1 VIIDFV
7 FGVLKSSYILL
18 MEMAPYLLFGFLS
31 AGILREFI
39 STEQIA
45 RHLGKNSF
53 GSVVKAALFGI
64 PLPLCSCGVIPP
76 TMTLRNAG
84 ASRGSVLSF
93 LIATPTTGMDSI
105 FATYSLLG
113 PVFAVYRV
121 VASFFAGIFSGIAV
135 NLFDRGSA
143 DAVPLPQPQAAVSG
157 TKPGLL
163 TRIYKILHYAFVE
176 LLSDI
181 GKWLLI
187 GIVIG
192 GLITWLI
199 PPDFFQSTF
208 TSRWQAIL
216 LILLVSIPL
225 YVCATGSIP
234 IAAALMMKGLNPGA
248 AFVLL
253 LAGPATNAVTITVI
267 SRYLGKKTTLIY
279 LSTLIISSMG
289 FGFLLDF
296 IWNRFD
302 LAFSF
307 HHHHHH
313 QMLPGWVN
321 TTAALFLTVML
332 TFVLVKRF
340 ISERQKRIE
349 ASNMQVNDKSTD
361 LLVPGMTC
369 NNCVTHVKNALVKLA
384 GVESVTIDLSSK
396 LVRVQHTGSIGK
408 QELALAVENSGYKV
422 TNK

>member
-1 VIIDFV
+1 MIIDFI
-7 FGVLKSSYILL
+7 FGVLKSSFVLL
-18 MEMAPYLLFGFLS
+18 LEMAPYLLFGFLG
-31 AGILREFI
+31 AGLLREFI

-53 GSVVKAALFGI
+53 GSVIKAALFGI

-93 LIATPTTGMDSI
+93 LIATPTTGVDSI

-121 VASFFAGIFSGIAV
+121 IASFIAGLFTGIVA
-135 NLFDRGSA
+135 NLFDKNSA
-143 DAVPLPQPQAAVSG
+143 ANSTMPQKD
-157 TKPGLL
+157 TNITNTRPGLL
-163 TRIYKILHYAFVE
+163 TRIYNIFHYAFVE
-176 LLSDI
+176 LPGDI
-181 GKWLLI
+181 GKWLLV
-187 GIVIG
+187 GILVG

-208 TSRWQAIL
+208 TSQWQAML

-253 LAGPATNAVTITVI
+253 LAGPATNAVTVTVI

-289 FGFLLDF
+289 LGFLLDF
-296 IWNRFD
+296 IWTQFN
-302 LAFSF
+302 LAYSF
-307 HHHHHH
+307 HHHHNH
-313 QMLPGWVN
+313 QLLPEWLNAASTIFLSAML
-321 TTAALFLTVML
+321 A
-332 TFVLVKRF
+332 FVLVKRY
-340 ISERQKRIE
+340 ITSRQKPIKVNTR
-349 ASNMQVNDKSTD
+349 QVTDKSTE

-384 GVESVTIDLSSK
+384 GVENVDIDLGSK
-396 LVRVQHTGSIGK
+396 RVRVQHTGSISK
-408 QELALAVENSGYKV
+408 TELALAIENSGYQV
-422 TNK
+422 ANN